1 MVTLR
6 HFGKEDAKFIH
17 NSMYPDMAMADI
29 SDMIDEWNSLLYQ
42 GHYFEMFAVISGGQ
56 IVGSV
61 SLREQSRSIVSAG
74 IDILDS
80 ERGKGLGSEAF
91 SLLIQHA
98 SGNGYR
104 IILDQVRKDNT
115 ASIRLHE
122 KLGFESDGYVYR
134 NRKDHEVVLYLKVL

>member
-1 MVTLR
+1 MICLR
-6 HFGKEDAKFIH
+6 HFIAEDIPALQKV
-17 NSMYPDMAMADI
+17 YPDMTEQEVR
-29 SDMIDEWNSLLYQ
+29 DMLQQWHEMKYN
-42 GHYFEMFAVISGGQ
+42 GRYFEMFAVISGGQ

-61 SLREQSRSIVSAG
+61 SLRKQSRSIVSAG

-115 ASIRLHE
+115 SSIRLHE

-134 NRKDHEVVLYLKVL
+134 NQKDHEVVLYLKVL